1 MGFVEEGTDRQVSGL
16 ECSNRQGDQASCC
29 SPLVEGTL
37 AELSLADPFLDK
49 QAEEGAITGDS
60 NPLMLGIK
68 AAMAAEVALEQ
79 PTELFSSK
87 VTGYQ
92 RPP

>member
-1 MGFVEEGTDRQVSGL
+1 MGFVEEGTGRQVSGL
-16 ECSNRQGDQASCC
+16 ECSSRQDDQARCC
-29 SPLVEGTL
+29 SPLVQGTL

-79 PTELFSSK
+79 PVKLFFSK
-87 VTGYQ
+87 VTSYQ